1 MKDQKK
7 IQVAYALH
15 DDTPVVTLF
24 RAVRVASSFIES
36 GSPEGSFDLFP
47 NIVTPGDLAGCYEKL
62 GQLPVPPQAAGGLLI
77 NIREPEVLLRAFG
90 LKATRTALNR
100 AKDLLARQA
109 SIEGFAAYISVAE
122 ALTISR
128 DMKALLTVLLY
139 CYGRCTERVLKLN
152 TQSDFSFL
160 YEFDGI
166 DSPYGAFLQYVREED
181 PNVLEM
187 EHFSIHE
194 DIDTVVRH
202 GRSATAAVR
211 NMERFAES
219 YLNSFMWT
227 VHPALVKRRFVQM
240 PRAYDLGSIYAYW
253 AELASKDKAMA
264 CANCGKLVAH
274 PRKDQ
279 IYCSNSCKVQAS
291 KKGLNKK

>member
-1 MKDQKK
+1 MKDQNK

-15 DDTPVVTLF
+15 DDTPVVTLLSM
-24 RAVRVASSFIES
+24 VRVEPSFVESESSQ
-36 GSPEGSFDLFP
+36 GSFDLFP
-47 NIVTPGDLAGCYEKL
+47 NIVTPGDLAWCYEKL
-62 GQLPVPPQAAGGLLI
+62 GQVPVPLLAAGGHLT
-77 NIREPEVLLRAFG
+77 NIREPEILLRAFG
-90 LKATRTALNR
+90 LKVTRTALNR
-100 AKDLLARQA
+100 AKDLLARQVG
-109 SIEGFAAYISVAE
+109 IEGFSTYISIAE

-139 CYGRCTERVLKLN
+139 CYGRCTERVLKIN

-160 YEFDGI
+160 YEFDGV
-166 DSPYGAFLQYVREED
+166 DSSYGSFLQYVREED
-181 PNVLEM
+181 PNALEM

-194 DIDTVVRH
+194 DIDKVAKH

-227 VHPALVKRRFVQM
+227 VHPALVNGKFIQL

-253 AELASKDKAMA
+253 AELASKDKAMV